1 MTRTRKISL
10 CIFVLIICLGIFQT
24 DIRPGWAQPLTYT
37 IQKGDTLWDI
47 CEKVYGNADL
57 WPKLWEMNPF
67 ITNPHL
73 LKPGD
78 VITLLEG
85 VPVLKNAPV
94 SMAKKTTSIKISAPP
109 VVYPRAYDLSA
120 IKDMDGLGYL
130 STSEVVPL
138 GVIVSG
144 NSDKIMLG
152 AGDTIFVQMAGS
164 TRYAPGDRFTVCN
177 ISSLLKNPVTG
188 DELGYLVSNLGRIR
202 ILELVRENLFKA
214 RIEKSFRTIRTGDS
228 VLKYVPTPSCIE
240 PVKAPPEV
248 STYIAAIEEQK
259 VMVGQYTT
267 VYFLKGSMQGI
278 QPGQILQILQKR
290 EAKVP
295 TDDAQN
301 PETVTLP
308 DALLGYCLV
317 LRTTADTGTG
327 VVMSAKRDIPNGA
340 PMKTMSWTNPPAFLS
355 AVPACRA
362 Q

>member
-1 MTRTRKISL
+1 VTRTRKISL
-10 CIFVLIICLGIFQT
+10 CVFVLIICLGIFQT
-24 DIRPGWAQPLTYT
+24 GIRPGWAQPLTYT

-47 CEKVYGNADL
+47 CEKVYGDADL

-94 SMAKKTTSIKISAPP
+94 SMAKKIPSTKISAPP
-109 VVYPRAYDLSA
+109 VVFPRAYDLSS

-130 STSEVVPL
+130 STNEVVSL
-138 GVIVSG
+138 GAVVSG
-144 NSDKIMLG
+144 NREKIMLG
-152 AGDTIFVQMAGS
+152 AGETLFAQMAGS
-164 TRYAPGDRFTVCN
+164 SKCAPGDRFTVCK
-177 ISSLLKNPVTG
+177 ISSLLKDPVTG
-188 DELGYLVSNLGRIR
+188 EDLGYLVSNLGRIR
-202 ILELVRENLFKA
+202 ILEPVRGNLFKA
-214 RIEKSFRTIRTGDS
+214 LIEKSFRTIRTGDPL
-228 VLKYVPTPSCIE
+228 LKYVPASSCIE

-278 QPGQILQILQKR
+278 QPGQVFQILQKR

-295 TDDAQN
+295 TDDTQSQ
-301 PETVTLP
+301 ETVMLP

-340 PMKTMSWTNPPAFLS
+340 LMRTLGWTKPPAFLS